1 MVKMAKYHIT
11 NKATSDLLDIWDYT
25 TGNWSERQA
34 EKYYN
39 ELIGAC
45 KQIAENPK
53 IGKEYFEVEIELLG
67 LKTGRHII
75 FYETI
80 GKNEV
85 KIIRILHE
93 RMDLENRIGE

>member
-1 MVKMAKYHIT
+1 MAKYHLT
-11 NKATSDLLDIWDYT
+11 NKATSDLLGIWEYT
-25 TGNWSERQA
+25 FKTWSERQA

-39 ELIGAC
+39 QLIETC
-45 KQIAENPK
+45 QQIAENPE
-53 IGKEYFEVEIELLG
+53 IGKEYFEVKTELLG
-67 LKTGRHII
+67 LRTGRHIV

-93 RMDLENRIGE
+93 RRDLENRIGE

>member
-1 MVKMAKYHIT
+1 MAKYHLT
-11 NKATSDLLDIWDYT
+11 NKATSDLLGIWDYT
-25 TGNWSERQA
+25 AETWSERQA
-34 EKYYN
+34 EKYYSHII
-39 ELIGAC
+39 ETC

-53 IGKEYFEVEIELLG
+53 IGKEYFEVKMELLG
-67 LKTGRHII
+67 FKTGKHII

-80 GKNEV
+80 DKNEV